1 MFRAVGSVLKRNKE
15 SIYGITRGSTSSS
28 HRAFTSNVTSS
39 TTVNSAS
46 SSPLAG
52 NSFNGLR
59 SHLKGQKAPTFR
71 KMSTF
76 RKMLIRP
83 LSTSG
88 SS

>member
-15 SIYGITRGSTSSS
+15 LIYGITRGSTSSS

-39 TTVNSAS
+39 TT
-46 SSPLAG
+46 
-52 NSFNGLR
+52 
-59 SHLKGQKAPTFR
+59 GQKAPTFR